1 MALLRRVERR
11 VDGILHVR
19 DPAVE
24 EAYVALLRRVDV
36 WRCCA
41 ASTSWPPI
49 HVHVGIAM
57 RTRRKMCVFRVRV
70 CTLELNGAAQTSGR
84 YIDILLRFTTAP
96 E

>member
-36 WRCCA
+36 A
-41 ASTSWPPI
+41 
-49 HVHVGIAM
+49 
-57 RTRRKMCVFRVRV
+57 
-70 CTLELNGAAQTSGR
+70 
-84 YIDILLRFTTAP
+84 LLRRARVDELAAVACTCRHRDADSS
-96 E
+96 